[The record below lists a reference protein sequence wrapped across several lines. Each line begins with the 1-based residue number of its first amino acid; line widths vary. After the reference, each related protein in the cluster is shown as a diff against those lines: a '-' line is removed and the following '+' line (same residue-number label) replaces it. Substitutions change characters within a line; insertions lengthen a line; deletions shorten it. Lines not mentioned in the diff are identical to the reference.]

1 MSVDGTILIGIKGVA
16 VIIGEQVVIMTVVLT
31 VKNTFNVCL
40 FMANNSRNEL
50 SDPNSL

>member
-1 MSVDGTILIGIKGVA
+1 MSVDGTIL
-16 VIIGEQVVIMTVVLT
+16 IGEQVVIMTVVLT

-40 FMANNSRNEL
+40 FMANNSTNEL